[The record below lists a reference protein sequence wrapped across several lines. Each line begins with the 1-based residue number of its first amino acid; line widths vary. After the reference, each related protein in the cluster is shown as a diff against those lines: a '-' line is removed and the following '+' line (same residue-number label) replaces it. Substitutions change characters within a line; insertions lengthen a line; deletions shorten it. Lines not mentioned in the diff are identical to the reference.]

1 MPNYDF
7 KLDLPIAKATEREVA
22 DLLVKNYGVEILNYE
37 DTYRYDI
44 LARWAVSKM
53 FWEDGKPHYRDVK
66 IEVKEDFVGE
76 TTGNVGLEFEC
87 RGKPSGIQTTEADYY
102 IYKLHTRSH
111 TIQFVLH
118 DTGVIKQ
125 MIEDKLYFRIVNGG
139 DEGSNSMNYLF
150 RYDVFVSTGK
160 VLRTEQDSKVEIAP

>member
-53 FWEDGKPHYRDVK
+53 FW
-66 IEVKEDFVGE
+66 EDFVGE